1 MSSRSWLFALKP
13 IAPTRVLLSLAEGAR
28 HSLQASRG
36 GCFLC
41 FAEKAPILCSE
52 SMCYKDKP
60 QENSCC
66 LLTLTIRAIGKWR
79 KQEMTNGFSDQEEMV
94 AENCCLVT
102 VPLVRDSPGLEA
114 FSKHIWRGHYMSQIS
129 RTAIVWDTD

>member
-1 MSSRSWLFALKP
+1 MEKQRAKAMELAVRPVRSSLLCPA
-13 IAPTRVLLSLAEGAR
+13 ARVSEVGAQ
-28 HSLQASRG
+28 SLQASRG

-41 FAEKAPILCSE
+41 FADKAPILCSE

-94 AENCCLVT
+94 AV
-102 VPLVRDSPGLEA
+102 
-114 FSKHIWRGHYMSQIS
+114 
-129 RTAIVWDTD
+129 